1 MIWNKGI
8 VLEQGDGFGTGGRFF
23 RSTFPTKEMFYVIYG
38 FLRITVHTEAYNLI
52 VML

>member
-1 MIWNKGI
+1 MIWDKGI
-8 VLEQGDGFGTGGRFF
+8 VLEPSPCSTPC
-23 RSTFPTKEMFYVIYG
+23 STFPTKEMFYVIYG